1 MATVIKCPVCGNS
14 VSGNVCDKCGWM
26 RLVFPAEAPELL
38 KSFNSEYT
46 ETLKRINKTKAD
58 SVKKINE
65 LEKSASASDEEISR
79 LVAEKKAA
87 QNKISNLEREKEEL
101 LKELRESK
109 EHSDQVLVGVV
120 EVLYAPTEKFVFIP
134 IFEGTNTYGTD
145 ESSGLHHKVKMR
157 MINDPDVL
165 QPRHFSAYRNSS
177 DGRMY
182 VAPVNG
188 ATVYY
193 NGSLLKSPHMV
204 KFSDVIKINDNIQ
217 IRVSA
222 C

>member
-1 MATVIKCPVCGNS
+1 MATAIKCPVCGNS
-14 VSGNVCDKCGWM
+14 VSGDVCPQCGWI
-26 RLVFPAEAPELL
+26 RLVFPAEAPESL
-38 KSFNSEYT
+38 KSFNAMYT
-46 ETLKRINKTKAD
+46 ETLKKINKTNLD
-58 SVKKINE
+58 SAKKISE
-65 LEKSASASDEEISR
+65 LEKSVSTSDEEVTR
-79 LVAEKKAA
+79 LVAEKKVA
-87 QNKISNLEREKEEL
+87 QNTISELEREKEKL
-101 LKELRESK
+101 LKQLQESK

-120 EVLYAPTEKFVFIP
+120 EVMYAPTEKYVFIP
-134 IFEGTNTYGTD
+134 IFEGANTYGSEET
-145 ESSGLHHKVKMR
+145 SGLHHKVKMR

-165 QPRHFSAYRNSS
+165 QPRHFSVYRNSS

-188 ATVYY
+188 AKIYY

-204 KFSDVIKINDNIQ
+204 KFSDVIKLNDNIQ